1 MKKETFNEGWLY
13 APQSKKYMGTPEI
26 PFEPVQKALYAISFY
41 SRYHNLTLGIFKVSD
56 LFFFISCAAVFFFL
70 TTRVLEKRRW
80 SGK

>member
-1 MKKETFNEGWLY
+1 MLLVISLNSLAGV
-13 APQSKKYMGTPEI
+13 I

-56 LFFFISCAAVFFFL
+56 LFFFISFAAVFFFL